1 MSSNTSPKKVAI
13 LGGGIAGLSCASQ
26 LLSRHKQSGGGQSY
40 ELEVTVFDT
49 GRLRPGGRCSSRL
62 VGDKPPVVKNSQP
75 QQRRACDDD
84 ALQTNNQDETN
95 ITPINIHKA
104 LLANTNHQQ
113 GNNNSMARILNSAGA
128 IDHAAQI
135 ISVPKLNNGSSGG
148 GMDRFQSQVDEWLT
162 SNVLEKFPEGSVCE
176 LINDD
181 GAADEESA
189 NKQLKL
195 EPLKGDMYYGKGG
208 MGNIPLA
215 MLDYCLSF
223 NGFGENYTGQ
233 SFRIAQDVWVSPSNG
248 VKYIGNRNK
257 DDDNNNNDDDGEPQ
271 WELRAGNKSLGKYHN
286 LVIAHNGKCAD
297 RIMSRTPAK
306 AFHSLLRTKFAP
318 YVPQWGGREMTL
330 NSIYSLVFAIKSSDG
345 EASPISKVVA
355 NLCNQNDNDD
365 DDDVYT
371 IMIKNEPTLRL
382 LSCNSLKHHH
392 AQNPNSQSNI
402 EIYTLLSSPKFG
414 KQFKG
419 PQENLPLDL
428 QEKVV
433 MKLLSNL
440 EHSLNLDVGDVS
452 NSVVDLKLQ
461 VWGAAVPMNTWSST
475 SSSNNG
481 DVDGFVYDATY
492 GVGAAGDWILDPSVA
507 GAWESGRRLAD
518 WMLQHHE
525 ESDNKREKWSV
536 GLPDLTN
543 NSNNKE
549 KNGKFVPSRVALES
563 GIGTI
568 PPSPNSKFEFPSS
581 SSNDGQSQ
589 RGQGGGRGRGGG
601 GRGRGRG
608 GRGGRSGRGGGGG
621 RNSNRARNNN
631 DRMSA
636 VGN

>member
-1 MSSNTSPKKVAI
+1 MSCNTSPKKVAI
-13 LGGGIAGLSCASQ
+13 LGGGISGLSCASQ
-26 LLSRHKQSGGGQSY
+26 LLSRHKQGGQSY

-62 VGDKPPVVKNSQP
+62 VGDKPAVVKNQQQP
-75 QQRRACDDD
+75 QRRACDND
-84 ALQTNNQDETN
+84 ALGVSNQDENNENMTPKN
-95 ITPINIHKA
+95 IYKA
-104 LLANTNHQQ
+104 LLANTNQL
-113 GNNNSMARILNSAGA
+113 GDKNSMARVLNSAGA

-135 ISVPKLNNGSSGG
+135 ISVPKLESGSGD
-148 GMDRFQSQVDEWLT
+148 MDRFQGQVDEWLK
-162 SNVLEKFPEGSVCE
+162 SNVLETFPEGSVCE
-176 LINDD
+176 LLED
-181 GAADEESA
+181 GEKDTNN
-189 NKQLKL
+189 NKLLKL
-195 EPLKGDMYYGKGG
+195 EPLLGEMYYGKGG

-215 MLDYCLSF
+215 MRDYCSSF
-223 NGFGENYTGQ
+223 NGFGDNYTGQ

-248 VKYIGNRNK
+248 VKYIGSN
-257 DDDNNNNDDDGEPQ
+257 DDNDGEPQ

-330 NSIYSLVFAIKSSDG
+330 NSIYSLVFAIKSNGDDAG
-345 EASPISKVVA
+345 PISKVVA
-355 NLCNQNDNDD
+355 NLCKEDKKN
-365 DDDVYT
+365 DVYT

-382 LSCNSLKHHH
+382 LSCNTLKHHH
-392 AQNPNSQSNI
+392 AQNPKSQSNI
-402 EIYTLLSSPKFG
+402 EIYTLLSSPIFG

-433 MKLLSNL
+433 MKMLTNL
-440 EHSLNLDVGDVS
+440 ESSFKLEKGDVS
-452 NSVVDLKLQ
+452 NAVVDLKLQ
-461 VWGAAVPMNTWSST
+461 LWGAAVPMNTWSS
-475 SSSNNG
+475 SSLSSNNG
-481 DVDGFVYDATY
+481 GVDGFVYDATY
-492 GVGAAGDWILDPSVA
+492 GVGAAGDWVLDPSIA

-518 WMLQHHE
+518 WMLKHHE
-525 ESDNKREKWSV
+525 ESDKKKGDWSV

-543 NSNNKE
+543 NSSNKE

-568 PPSPNSKFEFPSS
+568 PPSPNSTFEFPTQ
-581 SSNDGQSQ
+581 SNDGQGQ
-589 RGQGGGRGRGGG
+589 RRQGGGGGGRGRGRG

-608 GRGGRSGRGGGGG
+608 GRGGRSGRGSGG
-621 RNSNRARNNN
+621 RNSNRARSNN
-631 DRMSA
+631 DRTSQTIS
-636 VGN
+636 